1 MKIRR
6 SIGERI
12 FDAFNICFMLI
23 IILVMIYPLL
33 YTIFASLSDANRFMA
48 HEGALIAPLGFS
60 VKAYEAM
67 AKNPMIFRGFMNTV
81 FIVVAG
87 TALNVALTALGAYVL
102 STKGLMFKKIITIFI
117 VVTMYFSGGIIPMYF
132 NVVNMGMED
141 TYWAVILPT
150 AINTFNLIVMK
161 SGFDSVPVSLRESA
175 YIDGAGDWRILFQ
188 IVIPL
193 ARATVAVIILYYCV
207 EHWNSWFNEA
217 LFLNDR
223 NLYPLQLILREIL
236 VQNDTSAMS
245 QGVMMED
252 QVAVSET
259 IKYAVTVTSIIPIL
273 CVYPFLQK
281 YFEKGVMVGAI
292 KE

>member
-102 STKGLMFKKIITIFI
+102 STKGLMFKKVITIFI